1 MLDEWQTMLMSKH
14 LCTHNGKTEAKA
26 EFTEQNSD
34 TTRCS
39 QWAGVSTLELRFPE
53 NLRGMEWG
61 CMG

>member
-39 QWAGVSTLELRFPE
+39 QWAGVSTLE
-53 NLRGMEWG
+53 
-61 CMG
+61 